1 MIKKIIVIVA
11 IIATI
16 VSCEIYNN
24 IQIEK
29 KFNLKKTKALT
40 AVNAEIAKREKL
52 NEKMEK
58 LANDFSIEY
67 ENNINKNLLILRDKI
82 EKATNEKELLNII
95 NN

>member
-1 MIKKIIVIVA
+1 MIKKIMVLIAVVTFIVYG
-11 IIATI
+11 
-16 VSCEIYNN
+16 IYEN

-40 AVNAEIAKREKL
+40 AVNAEIAKRERL
-52 NEKMEK
+52 NYSMEK

-67 ENNINKNLLILRDKI
+67 ENNINENLLILRDKI
-82 EKATNEKELLNII
+82 KKATNEKELLYII